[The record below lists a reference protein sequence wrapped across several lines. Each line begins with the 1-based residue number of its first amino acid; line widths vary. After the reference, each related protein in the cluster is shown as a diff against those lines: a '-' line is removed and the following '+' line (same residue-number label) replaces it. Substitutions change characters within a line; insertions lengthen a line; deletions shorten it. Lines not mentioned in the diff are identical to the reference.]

1 MIQKNNKFK
10 PAHKTFSPSLVT
22 PQGFCAGYSEG
33 HQKAALYPA
42 RLLARRAGMTNAA
55 RGFTLIELLVVVLI
69 IGILAAVA
77 LPQYQMAVTKSRLA
91 SIKPVIT
98 AIKNAEETYY
108 LANGNYAIDLSE
120 LDLDTTCK
128 IVADTSVF
136 SCDNYF
142 AVDVISGGFSLISN
156 KLDAYYC
163 PNDLTNWDNCVANKD
178 FIYTVWLDH
187 SNYPGKQECTAY
199 TTLGTKIC
207 KTIE

>member
-1 MIQKNNKFK
+1 MMLKNFQLKNNR
-10 PAHKTFSPSLVT
+10 VT
-22 PQGFCAGYSEG
+22 ANLIWNLPLKSFMSKQ
-33 HQKAALYPA
+33 Q
-42 RLLARRAGMTNAA
+42 TA

-91 SIKPVIT
+91 AIKPIMA
-98 AIKNAEETYY
+98 AIKNAEESYY
-108 LANGNYAIDLSE
+108 LANGNYTIDLSV

-128 IVADTSVF
+128 IVSDTSVF

-142 AVDVISGGFSLISN
+142 AVDVISGAFSLWSN

-163 PNDLTNWDNCVANKD
+163 PNNLTNWDSCIANKD

-187 SNYPGKQECTAY
+187 SNYPGKQECVASTA
-199 TTLGTKIC
+199 LGTKIC

>member
-1 MIQKNNKFK
+1 MIQKNFQLKNNRVTANLIWNLPLKSFMSK
-10 PAHKTFSPSLVT
+10 QQTAWVEDPETSLGITFFDE
-22 PQGFCAGYSEG
+22 Q
-33 HQKAALYPA
+33 Q
-42 RLLARRAGMTNAA
+42 MA

-91 SIKPVIT
+91 AIKPVMA

-108 LANGNYAIDLSE
+108 LANGNYTIDLSV

-128 IVADTSVF
+128 IVSDTSVF

-142 AVDVISGGFSLISN
+142 AVDVINGVSSPGTN

-163 PNDLTNWDNCVANKD
+163 PNDLTNWGNCITNKD
-178 FIYTVWLDH
+178 FIYTIWLDH
-187 SNYPGKQECTAY
+187 SNYPGKQECTPS

>member
-1 MIQKNNKFK
+1 MIQKNFQLKNNR
-10 PAHKTFSPSLVT
+10 VT
-22 PQGFCAGYSEG
+22 ANLIWNLPLKSFMSKQQTAWVEDPETSSGITLFDE
-33 HQKAALYPA
+33 QQ
-42 RLLARRAGMTNAA
+42 TA

-91 SIKPVIT
+91 AIKPIMT
-98 AIKNAEETYY
+98 AIKNAEEAYY
-108 LANGNYAIDLSE
+108 LANGNYAIDLSL

-128 IVADTSVF
+128 IVSDTSVF

-142 AVDVISGGFSLISN
+142 AVDVISGDFSLGSS

-163 PNDLTNWDNCVANKD
+163 PNNLTNWNSCIANKD

-187 SNYPGKQECTAY
+187 SNYPGKQQCTAY

>member
-1 MIQKNNKFK
+1 MIQKNFQLKNNRVIPNLIWNLPLKSFMSK
-10 PAHKTFSPSLVT
+10 QQT
-22 PQGFCAGYSEG
+22 
-33 HQKAALYPA
+33 
-42 RLLARRAGMTNAA
+42 A

-91 SIKPVIT
+91 SIKPIMT

-120 LDLDTTCK
+120 LDLDTSCR
-128 IVADTSVF
+128 IVSDTSVF

-142 AVDVISGGFSLISN
+142 AVDVISGGLDLSSSKI
-156 KLDAYYC
+156 DAYYC
-163 PNDLTNWDNCVANKD
+163 PNDLTNWGNCVTNKD
-178 FIYTVWLDH
+178 FIYTIWLDH
-187 SNYPGKQECTAY
+187 SNYPGKQECTPS